1 MSHQLRKTAVVMS
14 AGLRT
19 PSSTKLLADQL
30 GAAVERAAGNG
41 LEVRHI
47 EVREHAHA
55 IADALL
61 SGFPAGHL
69 KEALAAVV
77 AADALIVVTPT
88 FQASYAGLF
97 KSFLD
102 LVEAGS
108 LRGTPVLLAAT
119 GGSER
124 HSLMIE
130 SALRPLFAYL
140 GAVSVPTGVFAATSD
155 FGGEYATALAARVE
169 RAAQE
174 LVTLA
179 GLAEDSGRPVRRA
192 PVDEFEEVTP
202 FEELL
207 RVISRA

>member
-1 MSHQLRKTAVVMS
+1 MSRQARKTVVVVS

-30 GAAVERAAGNG
+30 GAAVERTAGVG
-41 LEVRHI
+41 LEIRHV

-55 IADALL
+55 VADALL
-61 SGFPAGHL
+61 SGFPTGEL
-69 KEALAAVV
+69 KDALESVV

-155 FGGEYATALAARVE
+155 FGGAYATTLATRVE
-169 RAAQE
+169 RAAEE

-179 GLAEDSGRPVRRA
+179 GLAGDSGRSVRRV

-207 RVISRA
+207 EAASSA